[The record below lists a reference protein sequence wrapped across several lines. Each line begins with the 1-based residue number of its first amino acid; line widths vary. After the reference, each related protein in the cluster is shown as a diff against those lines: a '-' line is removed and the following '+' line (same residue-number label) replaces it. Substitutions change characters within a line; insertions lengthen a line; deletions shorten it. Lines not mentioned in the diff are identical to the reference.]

1 MAKKRIVFGGGPAG
15 GTFQVVANGV
25 QVYKP
30 VKALKDYTIKAQ
42 SSAGS
47 IENLR
52 KVDRNRS
59 QLGVVYSWHVYLG
72 RNGMLKNDTNR
83 YENVQAVAFLYGTPT
98 QLPFRKGSRIK
109 NRKIWLEKKLG
120 RKVGIIC
127 NQQQGEKK
135 VGEKGWKKGEKKV
148 CERK

>member
-1 MAKKRIVFGGGPAG
+1 MKSKFLSLLLSGVFVLTCFAFSSTTLMAKQRIVFGGGPAG
-15 GTFQVVANGV
+15 GTFQMVANGV

-59 QLGVVYSWHVYLG
+59 QLGVVYSGHVYLG

-83 YENVQAVAFLYGTPT
+83 YENVLAVAFL
-98 QLPFRKGSRIK
+98 
-109 NRKIWLEKKLG
+109 
-120 RKVGIIC
+120 
-127 NQQQGEKK
+127 
-135 VGEKGWKKGEKKV
+135 
-148 CERK
+148 

>member
-59 QLGVVYSWHVYLG
+59 QLGVVYSGSCLS
-72 RNGMLKNDTNR
+72 RQKR
-83 YENVQAVAFLYGTPT
+83 YV
-98 QLPFRKGSRIK
+98 
-109 NRKIWLEKKLG
+109 EKRHQPL
-120 RKVGIIC
+120 
-127 NQQQGEKK
+127 
-135 VGEKGWKKGEKKV
+135 
-148 CERK
+148 

>member
-1 MAKKRIVFGGGPAG
+1 MKSKFLSLLLSGVFVLTCFAFSSTTLMAKKRIVFGGGPAG

-30 VKALKDYTIKAQ
+30 GKAQ
-42 SSAGS
+42 SSAES

-59 QLGVVYSWHVYLG
+59 QLGVVYSGYVYLG

-83 YENVQAVAFLYGTPT
+83 YENVLAVAFLYGAPA
-98 QLPFRKGSRIK
+98 QLVVR
-109 NRKIWLEKKLG
+109 
-120 RKVGIIC
+120 
-127 NQQQGEKK
+127 
-135 VGEKGWKKGEKKV
+135 
-148 CERK
+148 

>member
-59 QLGVVYSWHVYLG
+59 QLDVIYSGACLSRQKRHV
-72 RNGMLKNDTNR
+72 
-83 YENVQAVAFLYGTPT
+83 
-98 QLPFRKGSRIK
+98 
-109 NRKIWLEKKLG
+109 EKRHQRL
-120 RKVGIIC
+120 
-127 NQQQGEKK
+127 
-135 VGEKGWKKGEKKV
+135 
-148 CERK
+148 